1 MQRRLPFVRRLGLL
15 LSLPLPALL
24 LVVSLAGPATAA
36 ASCKAH
42 NVCSGEFCERV
53 QTCCENNGKCVD
65 MKLGRV
71 PNPDYHRPSNTSS
84 SRSNSVCKVHNVC
97 SGEFCDR
104 VQTCCEQ
111 NGRCVDMKLG
121 RIPNPDHRAPSNAN
135 RNPNSICK
143 VHNVCSG
150 EFCDRVQ
157 TCCEQ
162 NGRCIDMK
170 LDRIANPDFHASNP
184 PPRPPVA
191 SGPSFSCTGNLG
203 QAETVICSD
212 SELSALDIRMRD
224 TYERARKLAIADD
237 REALHRD
244 QTAWIERRNTCR
256 FEKTCIRNAYV
267 EHLATLAAEIKR
279 LAGSPPSNVPT
290 ETTVLGHNGSTI
302 QMTKTGNVVEMRYT
316 GVRSGLAAEVGAL
329 LFRGTVTSSGH
340 IEGTA
345 YTFKRGCPPAPYQV
359 SGQQTNKQIVLL
371 GRAPVHDRNSC
382 EVVAYDPAAASASL
396 VFDIAE

>member
-111 NGRCVDMKLG
+111 NGRC
-121 RIPNPDHRAPSNAN
+121 
-135 RNPNSICK
+135 
-143 VHNVCSG
+143 
-150 EFCDRVQ
+150 
-157 TCCEQ
+157 
-162 NGRCIDMK
+162 IDMK

-224 TYERARKLAIADD
+224 TYERARKLATADD

>member
-1 MQRRLPFVRRLGLL
+1 MRRRPQFVRRLYPL
-15 LSLPLPALL
+15 LSLLLPGLL
-24 LVVSLAGPATAA
+24 LVVASAEPAA
-36 ASCKAH
+36 AAVCKAH

-53 QTCCENNGKCVD
+53 QTCCENDGKCVD
-65 MKLGRV
+65 MKLGRI
-71 PNPDYHRPSNTSS
+71 PNPDHHPPSNASS
-84 SRSNSVCKVHNVC
+84 HSNSVCKVHNVC

-121 RIPNPDHRAPSNAN
+121 RIPNPDRRAPSNAN
-135 RNPNSICK
+135 NNSNSVCK

-150 EFCDRVQ
+150 AFCDRVQ

-162 NGRCIDMK
+162 NGRCVDMK
-170 LDRIANPDFHASNP
+170 LGRIANPDFHASNP
-184 PPRPPVA
+184 PPPRPPAA

-224 TYERARKLAIADD
+224 TYERARQLATADE
-237 REALHRD
+237 REALHSD
-244 QTAWIERRNTCR
+244 QTAWVERRNNCR

-267 EHLATLAAEIKR
+267 EQLAALAAEIKR
-279 LAGSPPSNVPT
+279 FAGSSPSNVPT

-302 QMTKTGNVVEMRYT
+302 QMTKTGNVVEMRYSS
-316 GVRSGLAAEVGAL
+316 VRSGLAAPVGAL

-371 GRAPVHDRNSC
+371 GRAPVHDKSSC
-382 EVVAYDPAAASASL
+382 DVVAYDPAAASASL